1 MKLKSRLVAGSG
13 LVLSAVLAMTAV
25 VGFDRATAR
34 EPEADAPSNVR
45 RLTET
50 QYRSTIADVF
60 GPDIKVVGRF
70 EPDLRVEGLLAVGTT
85 AVSITPAGLEHY
97 DAIAQ
102 GIAAQVTDANH
113 REKLVGCAPN
123 AQDVDGAQCAKSFFA
138 RVGPRLY
145 RRALAPAEIRALA
158 SAAVSSA
165 KLVGTFDGGL
175 STVLAGMMTSPE
187 FLFRID
193 APGKGG
199 AQVDGYSKASRLSYF
214 LWNTAPD
221 EALLKAAANGALDTP
236 EGLAKEVDRMMAS
249 ARMTDGVRAFFADFL
264 RLDDMATLTKDTLLY
279 PAFSPAVAEAAREQ
293 TLRTIVDHVVTRD
306 ADYRDLF
313 TSRRFAMTKAL
324 GPIYDIPVSKSGWY
338 IHEFPENDPRSGL
351 LTQASL
357 LALHSHPGRTSPTL
371 RGVGTLEILLCQK
384 TPPPPP
390 DVNFSVVQDVNN
402 PTLKTTRERL
412 QAHLTNEQCATCH
425 RATDP
430 IGLALEQFDGAGT
443 FRTTERGDRIDVSG
457 KFERQDFN
465 GAAELGKI
473 LRQSPRVSSCLVS
486 SVWRYANGR
495 DPGPADAADV
505 EAMKRRFTDD
515 GYRVTA
521 LMRTI
526 ALDPE
531 FYAYSRP
538 QPSPEPKRQASQDK
552 KGRNS

>member
-1 MKLKSRLVAGSG
+1 MIRRRLIAGSG
-13 LVLSAVLAMTAV
+13 LVLTALLAVTAV
-25 VGFDRATAR
+25 IGFEPATAT
-34 EPEADAPSNVR
+34 EPEAHAPSIVR
-45 RLTET
+45 RLTES

-70 EPDLRVEGLLAVGTT
+70 EPDLRVEGLQAVGTT

-102 GIAAQVTDANH
+102 GVAAQVTDADH
-113 REKLVGCAPN
+113 RKTLVGCAPSP
-123 AQDVDGAQCAKSFFA
+123 QDVNGARCAEAFFA

-145 RRALAPAEIRALA
+145 RRALGPTEARALSA
-158 SAAVSSA
+158 AAVSSA
-165 KLVGTFDGGL
+165 KLVGGFEGGL
-175 STVLAGMMTSPE
+175 ATVLAGMMTSPE

-193 APGKGG
+193 APGRGG
-199 AQVDGYSKASRLSYF
+199 AQVDAYSKASRLSYF

-221 EALLKAAANGALDTP
+221 EALMRAAASGALDTP

-249 ARMTDGVRAFFADFL
+249 ARLTDGVRAFFTDFL

-279 PAFSPAVAEAAREQ
+279 PAFSPAVAEATREQ
-293 TLRTIVDHVVTRD
+293 TLRTVVDHVVTRD
-306 ADYRDLF
+306 GDYRDLF

-324 GPIYDIPVSKSGWY
+324 GPIYDIPVAKSGWY

-443 FRTTERGDRIDVSG
+443 FRATEHGERIDVSG
-457 KFERQDFN
+457 RFERQDFN

-473 LRQSPRVSSCLVS
+473 LHKSPRVASCLVS

-495 DPGPADAADV
+495 DPGPADAAHLDL
-505 EAMKRRFTDD
+505 MKRRFTDD
-515 GYRVTA
+515 GFRVTA
-521 LMRTI
+521 LMRAI
-526 ALDPE
+526 ALDPD

-538 QPSPEPKRQASQDK
+538 QPSPEPKRQASHDK